1 MVALQSTTLLPTN
14 EMLYYFVSLDR
25 DSLKWIV
32 QIGNE
37 IVKQDLDRTEKS
49 KQKQQLSVD
58 GAPLCLSTVGRIIKA
73 THPNNNIRVVSA
85 FKILK

>member
-14 EMLYYFVSLDR
+14 DMLCHFVSLDR

-37 IVKQDLDRTEKS
+37 IVKQDIDRTDEKS
-49 KQKQQLSVD
+49 KQK
-58 GAPLCLSTVGRIIKA
+58 A
-73 THPNNNIRVVSA
+73 T
-85 FKILK
+85 FD